1 MKIKVCGLKDQ
12 EQINVL
18 DQNNQIEFLGFI
30 FYSKS
35 KRFFDQ
41 LPIFTKNSKRVG
53 VFVNEEIDKI
63 IDIASYHQL
72 DYIQL
77 HGDEDVVYCRKLMN
91 QIMMTNQK
99 LSIIKA
105 FGVDDN
111 FDFKQLTEFEA
122 LVDYFL
128 FDTKTDA
135 YGGSGKVFNWEILNH
150 YQGNIP
156 FLLSGGIKIEMG
168 DEIKNIDHKRFIGID
183 INSGFEINPGNK
195 NVDKIDEFVE
205 GITTVLN

>member
-18 DQNNQIEFLGFI
+18 DQNDQIDFLGFI

-35 KRFFDQ
+35 KRFYDQ

-53 VFVNEEIDKI
+53 IFVNEEIDKI
-63 IDIASYHQL
+63 IDIASFHQL

-77 HGDEDVVYCRKLMN
+77 HGDEDIVYCRKMMN

-99 LSIIKA
+99 FSIIKA
-105 FGVDDN
+105 IGVDDN

-122 LVDYFL
+122 LVDCFL
-128 FDTKTDA
+128 FDTKTVG
-135 YGGSGKVFNWEILNH
+135 YGGSGKTFNWDILNL

-156 FLLSGGIKIEMG
+156 FLLSGGIKYEMQEEVKKIE
-168 DEIKNIDHKRFIGID
+168 HKRFIGID
-183 INSGFEINPGNK
+183 INSGFEEEPGIKQIN
-195 NVDKIDEFVE
+195 KINEFVE
-205 GITTVLN
+205 SFSTVIN

>member
-18 DQNNQIEFLGFI
+18 DQNNQIDFLGFI
-30 FYSKS
+30 FYAKS

-63 IDIASYHQL
+63 IDIASFHQL

-150 YQGNIP
+150 YLGNIP
-156 FLLSGGIKIEMG
+156 FLLSGGIKIEMS

-205 GITTVLN
+205 SITTVLN

>member
-1 MKIKVCGLKDQ
+1 MRIKVCGLTT
-12 EQINVL
+12 ENQIKRL
-18 DQNNQIEFLGFI
+18 DQISQIDFLGFI

-35 KRFFDQ
+35 KRFFNQ
-41 LPIFTKNSKRVG
+41 LPILTKNSKRVG

-63 IDIASYHQL
+63 IDIASFHQL

-77 HGDEDVVYCRKLMN
+77 HGDEDVIYCRKMMN
-91 QIMMTNQK
+91 QIMMTNQQ

-105 FGVDDN
+105 YGVDDN
-111 FDFKQLTEFEA
+111 FDFKQLTEFES

-128 FDTKTDA
+128 FDTKTEN
-135 YGGSGKVFNWEILNH
+135 YGGSGKAFNWEIINH

-156 FLLSGGIKIEMG
+156 FLLSGGIKIEMS

-183 INSGFEINPGNK
+183 INSGFEFNPGDK
-195 NVDKIDEFVE
+195 NVDKIDEFVVR
-205 GITTVLN
+205 ITTVLN